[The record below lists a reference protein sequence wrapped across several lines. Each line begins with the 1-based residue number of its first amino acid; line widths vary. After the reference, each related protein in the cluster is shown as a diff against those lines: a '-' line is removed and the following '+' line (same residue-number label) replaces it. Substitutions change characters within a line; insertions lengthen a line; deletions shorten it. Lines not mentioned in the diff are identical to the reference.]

1 MMILEAIAIG
11 LLLFFGALG
20 LLFAR
25 REYFVR
31 RGGMFELYLRLGTL
45 VEGRGWAPG
54 FALFVGDE
62 VRWYRM
68 FSFSPRPRRVL
79 KRSELQVAARRS
91 PNVSEQVVVPPD
103 WVILRC
109 MPQPG
114 RTGML
119 VEIAMSPLAATGFL
133 SWLESAPPGAAVT

>member
-1 MMILEAIAIG
+1 MILKVIAIG
-11 LLLFFGALG
+11 LVVFFGALG
-20 LLFAR
+20 FLFAR

-31 RGGMFELYLRLGTL
+31 KGGMFELYLRLGSM

-68 FSFSPRPRRVL
+68 FSFSPRPRRVI
-79 KRSELQVAARRS
+79 RRNELFVAARRS
-91 PNVSEQVVVPPD
+91 PHTSEQIVVPAD

-109 MPQPG
+109 MSTPARNG
-114 RTGML
+114 GVL

-133 SWLESAPPGAAVT
+133 SWIESAPPGASVI

>member
-1 MMILEAIAIG
+1 MILKVIAIG
-11 LLLFFGALG
+11 LVLFFGALG

-25 REYFVR
+25 REYLVR
-31 RGGMFELYLRLGTL
+31 KGGMFELYLRLGSL

-79 KRSELQVAARRS
+79 RRSELIVAARRS
-91 PNVSEQVVVPPD
+91 PNASEQVLIPAD

-109 MPQPG
+109 MSAPARNG
-114 RTGML
+114 VL
-119 VEIAMSPLAATGFL
+119 VEIAMAPLAATGFL
-133 SWLESAPPGAAVT
+133 SWIESAPPGASVL